1 MLDWF
6 ELVARC
12 AGIFRTCYLLKAF
25 LVNSSSSAPLVQ
37 QQGRVEATSSDS
49 GRAVNL
55 TQKDF
60 MSQQQQYLDF

>member
-6 ELVARC
+6 ELAARC

-25 LVNSSSSAPLVQ
+25 LANSSSAPLVQ
-37 QQGRVEATSSDS
+37 QQGRVEATPSES

-55 TQKDF
+55 PQEDF
-60 MSQQQQYLDF
+60 MSQQQQHLDF